1 MTSFEPARVSDTV
14 NAALA
19 GPAGVAAV
27 VSVFRSVP
35 GVIHTPP
42 RRGMFRSAPEYV
54 QIGDWRYEVTGDG
67 RLKAA
72 HVVGDIVI
80 AEESLDAHAVG
91 PHIARSLDQLVG
103 RYGSTICPHIDAAV
117 EVLKLSG

>member
-1 MTSFEPARVSDTV
+1 MTGFEPARVSDTV

-27 VSVFRSVP
+27 VNVFRSVP
-35 GVIHTPP
+35 GVVHAPA
-42 RRGMFRSAPEYV
+42 RRGMFRSAPEQV

-80 AEESLDAHAVG
+80 ADESLDAHAVG

-103 RYGSTICPHIDAAV
+103 RYGPAICPHIDAAV
-117 EVLKLSG
+117 EVLSLGV